1 MENKMVTTLAELQ
14 IYNKQPHDLSKE
26 DIIGKH
32 LESLDKWE
40 EFFSK
45 YSKWMGFSVRKEDVR
60 RDHENNLWQQNRL
73 AGLFWAD
80 GISRRDY
87 ACFGDIMAFDST
99 YKKNSYNKP
108 LLIFVGLNHHYR
120 TIVFAV
126 AFLYDETDETYTWV
140 LEEFLECMK
149 NKPPPVV
156 VTDGD
161 HAMAK
166 AIQKVF
172 LTSVHRLCAW
182 NLQNNV
188 TINAHHPVFKSKFN
202 ELLYQYCTEED
213 FEDTWNRIVSEFE
226 FEDSRWATT
235 TCNSRRSWAECFLR
249 GHFFGGLRTT
259 QRSESINSYLS
270 HFLMSKLKLRDLV
283 GQVDKAIQSIRH
295 TKWEDEFISN
305 HSTPQLP
312 SNILRQY
319 YE

>member
-60 RDHENNLWQQNRL
+60 HDHENNLWQRKWVCSNQASKRELHFLRSNRAIPESIGAQVMSMRRSGIRTCHIFNHLAQERGGREYVPFLKKDLYNWIGRQRLVQDEEETDAEGALGYLACMGRSDAEFFETHTIDVENRL
-73 AGLFWAD
+73 ADLFWAD

-126 AFLYDETDETYTWV
+126 ALLYDETEETYTWV

-156 VTDGD
+156 VTDVD

-172 LTSVHRLCAW
+172 PTSVHRLCAW
-182 NLQNNV
+182 HLQNNV
-188 TINAHHPVFKSKFN
+188 TINAPHHVFKSKFN
-202 ELLYQYCTEED
+202 ELLYQY
-213 FEDTWNRIVSEFE
+213 
-226 FEDSRWATT
+226 
-235 TCNSRRSWAECFLR
+235 
-249 GHFFGGLRTT
+249 
-259 QRSESINSYLS
+259 
-270 HFLMSKLKLRDLV
+270 
-283 GQVDKAIQSIRH
+283 
-295 TKWEDEFISN
+295 
-305 HSTPQLP
+305 
-312 SNILRQY
+312 
-319 YE
+319 